1 MNTNNIAVT
10 ITGSGKITA
19 VIEGIVHTI
28 DTTHPNYANAL
39 QCVKDSNWQ
48 GFLDAVDLTRKVKDY
63 FHNSDVQIIGGAINY
78 KGEVIHNTLTDR
90 VIKFMQ
96 QDLPFKPLLS
106 FLSNLMEN
114 PSKRAVDELYNFL
127 EVGELPITEDG
138 YFLAFKNVKSDYK
151 DIHSG
156 TFDNSV
162 GKVCEMRRNQVDE
175 DKDRTCSYGLHF
187 CSIAYLP
194 NFSDSNGGHTMIVK
208 INPKDVV
215 AIPADYN
222 NTKGRTCR
230 YEVIGE
236 YTDDW
241 RSKLGRGENGF
252 DSDLYS
258 SDGGEY
264 EEDEH
269 EYCSD
274 CQNIL
279 NVYDDQEEGLCNPC
293 VDRRRNEKGEDLQC
307 SADVGDECCGNNCC
321 HEKPLVCGHCSDP
334 IDNYEPNTNLCK
346 SCAEYEEKSY
356 GKPTPT
362 PYHNV
367 RDDKGRFTKKEV
379 TLLNA
384 IKEFFKKD

>member
-1 MNTNNIAVT
+1 MNTNNNAVT
-10 ITGSGKITA
+10 ITGGGKITA
-19 VIEGIVHTI
+19 CINGAIYTI
-28 DTTHPNYANAL
+28 DSTHPNYQKA
-39 QCVKDSNWQ
+39 
-48 GFLDAVDLTRKVKDY
+48 LDAVKAQDYTAFLDHVDLSRKVRD
-63 FHNSDVQIIGGAINY
+63 FVLNSDVEIKDGCITY
-78 KGEVIHNTLTDR
+78 KGEAVHNTLTKR

-96 QDLPFKPLLS
+96 EDLPFKPLLN
-106 FLSNLMEN
+106 FLYNLMEN
-114 PSKRAVDELYNFL
+114 PSYRAVNELYDFL
-127 EVGELPITEDG
+127 DVGELPITEDG
-138 YFLAFKNVKSDYK
+138 HFLAFKNVKSDYK

-162 GKVCEMRRNQVDE
+162 GSICEMPRYKVDE
-175 DKDRTCSYGLHF
+175 NKDRTCSSGLHF

-194 NFSDSNGGHTMIVK
+194 NFRDSNGGKTMILK

-215 AIPADYN
+215 SIPADYN
-222 NTKGRTCR
+222 NTKGRCSR

-241 RSKLGRGENGF
+241 RSKLDRGENGF

-274 CQNIL
+274 CENIL
-279 NVYDDQEEGLCNPC
+279 NVYDDQEEGLCNSC
-293 VDRRRNEKGEDLQC
+293 VDRRRNEK
-307 SADVGDECCGNNCC
+307 VDECCGNNCC

-346 SCAEYEEKSY
+346 SCADYEEKRY
-356 GKPTPT
+356 GKKPDGSLF
-362 PYHNV
+362 HNL
-367 RDDKGRFTKKEV
+367 RDALGKFTKKNV
-379 TLLNA
+379 G
-384 IKEFFKKD
+384 